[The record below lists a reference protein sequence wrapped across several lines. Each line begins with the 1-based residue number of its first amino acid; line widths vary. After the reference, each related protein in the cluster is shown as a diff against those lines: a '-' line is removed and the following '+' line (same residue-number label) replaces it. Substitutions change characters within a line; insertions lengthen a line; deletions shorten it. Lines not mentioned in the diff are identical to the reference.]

1 MHLSTWTSFKW
12 RGNQARGFFF
22 SSILFYFI
30 LFFNFTILY
39 WFWNISTWICHRYT
53 CAPHPSG
60 SSQCT
65 SPKHPVLRIE
75 PGLATH
81 FVYDIIHVKCSVHS
95 LWLNW
100 LWPSGLQH
108 TRLPCPLP
116 TPRTRWNSC
125 PSIQWCHPTIRSS
138 VIFLLLPSVFPRISI
153 FSNDSV
159 LLIRWPKYQL
169 LSFSISHPNEYSRMS
184 SFRIDRFDLLIVL
197 PFLSYVIGTDRFWR
211 KLWFCWRCSILE
223 STS

>member
-22 SSILFYFI
+22 FLHFILFYFLTLQYCI
-30 LFFNFTILY
+30 GFEIYQHESATGIHVLPIPLGRPSAPAPSIQYCASNLDWRLISYMILY
-39 WFWNISTWICHRYT
+39 M
-53 CAPHPSG
+53 
-60 SSQCT
+60 
-65 SPKHPVLRIE
+65 
-75 PGLATH
+75 
-81 FVYDIIHVKCSVHS
+81 
-95 LWLNW
+95 LNVQFIRFDW
-100 LWPSGLQH
+100 TDCLWPNGLQH